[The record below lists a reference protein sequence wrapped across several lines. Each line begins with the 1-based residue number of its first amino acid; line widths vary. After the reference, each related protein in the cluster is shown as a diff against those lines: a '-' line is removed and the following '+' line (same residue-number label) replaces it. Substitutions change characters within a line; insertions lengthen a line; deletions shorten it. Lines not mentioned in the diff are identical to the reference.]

1 MRDRKFGPHPCERPE
16 YYVQFHTN
24 NVYINRPASMRTS
37 IRELRQHLRDYIR
50 RAENGEEIIITSHN
64 RPLAKLVPIVE
75 LERTHRLSRQEFVME
90 LENLRDKLKGAVE
103 GINMSDEV
111 INLRQEERY

>member
-1 MRDRKFGPHPCERPE
+1 MRDRKFGAHPCERPE
-16 YYVQFHTN
+16 YYVHFHTN
-24 NVYINRPASMRTS
+24 NVYINMHTSMRTS
-37 IRELRQHLRDYIR
+37 IRELRQYLSDYIR

-64 RPLAKLVPIVE
+64 RPLAKLVPIGD
-75 LERTHRLSRQEFVME
+75 LERTHQLSRQEFVAE

-103 GINMSDEV
+103 GINMSEVV

>member
-1 MRDRKFGPHPCERPE
+1 MQDRKFGTHPYERPE
-16 YYVQFHTN
+16 YYVYFN
-24 NVYINRPASMRTS
+24 INIVYINVRASMRTS
-37 IRELRQHLRDYIR
+37 IREFRQHFSDYIR

-64 RPLAKLVPIVE
+64 QPLAKLVPIVD
-75 LERTHRLSRQEFVME
+75 LERTHLLSGQEFVAE
-90 LENLRDKLKGAVE
+90 LESLRDKLNGAVE